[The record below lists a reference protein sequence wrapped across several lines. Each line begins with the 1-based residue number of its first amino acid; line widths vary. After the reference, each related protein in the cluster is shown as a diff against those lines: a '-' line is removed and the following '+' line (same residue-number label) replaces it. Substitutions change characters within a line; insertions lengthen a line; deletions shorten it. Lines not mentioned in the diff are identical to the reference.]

1 MFGYDK
7 IEVSLSFSLILFTL
21 LIIAALAYSIFVYRF
36 TLPPVSEIKRWMLT
50 LLRFLALSVLIIVF
64 FEPVLSLERK
74 VKVDPV
80 NLVFVDNSKSMNIV
94 DGTKRAE
101 TTLSLIDELAN
112 SEIGRNFILYSFGN
126 DVKELGENKISDK
139 LNFNES
145 TTNFSKLFNPEL
157 LRDKNVASFT
167 IISDGVI
174 TDGASPVYS
183 AEKLGIPVIT
193 VAIGDS
199 SKKKDVSIK
208 NVLFNEYV
216 YAETPTQISATILN
230 SGFEGQT
237 VNAGLYEGN
246 TLIEQQAI
254 RLDESGVNSINFTY
268 TPKQSGEK
276 KLSIRINNLSGESS
290 TANNVYPFFLNV
302 RSNKIK
308 ILIISGSPS
317 PDLSFIKNALQKENN
332 FQVNTLTQVSSS
344 NFIEINPNQKID
356 SADVIFLLSFPNRQT
371 SQEIFNRVKEK
382 ILNKNTPFFLMLD
395 NSTDIS
401 KLQQISNELPIS
413 VKSLRGDYLNAQPD
427 LNTDELNYPIISSN
441 INLNDWNNL
450 PPILYSSGD
459 ISVKAESKVLSFIRV
474 DNNRLKQPLI
484 VSRNFASKRSVCFIG
499 KDFWKWKLQTATK
512 NLQLYDNLVINAAKW
527 LSVTDEQKQFNVRTL
542 RKFYSSGDEIEFVAE
557 LYDEALNP
565 INDGEINIKV
575 KSAIDEQEI
584 SLNSLGNG
592 LYEGK
597 IKLFKAGDYTFSAEA
612 KLNDKVY
619 KKDSGRFN
627 VGDIDIELI
636 ETRMNYELLNDLAN
650 RTGGALIF
658 PQESEL
664 LISKIKES
672 IRKVSDEKII
682 ESQFRL
688 WSSEWMLVIAILFFS
703 IEWFIRKQSGML

>member
-7 IEVSLSFSLILFTL
+7 IEVSLSFSWIVFTI

-36 TLPPVSEIKRWMLT
+36 TLPPVSELKRWILT
-50 LLRFLALSVLIIVF
+50 LFRFLALSVLIIVF

-74 VKVDPV
+74 VKVEPV
-80 NLVFVDNSKSMNIV
+80 NLVFVDNSKSMQIS
-94 DGTKRAE
+94 DGTKR
-101 TTLSLIDELAN
+101 TGTILALVDALEN
-112 SEIGRNFILYSFGN
+112 SEISSKFIYYSFGN
-126 DVKELGENKISDK
+126 NVKELGENKISDK
-139 LNFNES
+139 LKFNES
-145 TTNFSKLFNPEL
+145 ATNFSKLFNPDL
-157 LRDKNVASFT
+157 LSNKNVASFT

-183 AEKLGIPVIT
+183 AEKLGIPVIA

-199 SKKKDVSIK
+199 SRKKDLSIK

-216 YAETPTQISATILN
+216 YAETPTHISATILN
-230 SGFEGQT
+230 NGFEGQII
-237 VNAGLYEGN
+237 NAGLYDSN
-246 TLIEQQAI
+246 TLIEQQTI

-268 TPKQSGEK
+268 TPQQSGEK
-276 KLSIRINNLSGESS
+276 KLFIRINNLVGES
-290 TANNVYPFFLNV
+290 TKANNVYPFYLNV

-308 ILIISGSPS
+308 ILLISGSPS
-317 PDLSFIKNALQKENN
+317 ADLSFIKNALQRENN

-371 SQEIFNRVKEK
+371 SQEIFNQIKEK
-382 ILNKNTPFFLMLD
+382 ILNKNTPFFLMID

-401 KLQQISNELPIS
+401 KLQQISNELPIT
-413 VKSLRGDYLNAQPD
+413 VKSLRGDYLNAQLD
-427 LNTDELNYPIISSN
+427 LNTDELSNPVISSN

-459 ISVKAESKVLSFIRV
+459 ISVKAESKVLSFIKV
-474 DNNRLKQPLI
+474 DNNRIKQPLI

-512 NLQLYDNLVINAAKW
+512 NIQLYDNLIINAAKW
-527 LSVTDEQKQFNVRTL
+527 LSVTDEQKQFSVKTH
-542 RKFYSSGDEIEFVAE
+542 RKFYAAGDDIEFIAE

-565 INDGEINIKV
+565 INESEINLKV
-575 KSAIDEQEI
+575 KSANDEQDI
-584 SLNSLGNG
+584 TLTSLGNG

-597 IKLFKAGDYTFSAEA
+597 MKLLKSGDYLFIAEA
-612 KLNDKVY
+612 KLNGKVY

-636 ETRMNYELLNDLAN
+636 DTRMNYEFLNELAN

-658 PQESEL
+658 PQETD
-664 LISKIKES
+664 LIVNKIKES
-672 IRKVSDEKII
+672 INKVSDEKIV

-688 WSSEWMLVIAILFFS
+688 WSSEWMLVIAILLFS

>member
-7 IEVSLSFSLILFTL
+7 IEISLSFSWIVFTL

-36 TLPPVSEIKRWMLT
+36 TLPPVSEIKRWILT
-50 LLRFLALSVLIIVF
+50 LLRFLALAVLIIVF

-74 VKVDPV
+74 VKVEPC
-80 NLVFVDNSKSMNIV
+80 NLVFVDNSKSMKIS
-94 DGTKRAE
+94 DGTKRTE
-101 TTLSLIDELAN
+101 TTLSLIGELEN
-112 SEIGRNFILYSFGN
+112 SEISSNIIYYSFGN
-126 DVKELGENKISDK
+126 DVKELGENKISDR

-145 TTNFSKLFNPEL
+145 ATNFSKLFNPDL

-183 AEKLGIPVIT
+183 AEKLGIPVIA

-199 SKKKDVSIK
+199 SRKKDVSIK

-230 SGFEGQT
+230 NGFEGQI

-268 TPKQSGEK
+268 TPQQSGEK
-276 KLSIRINNLSGESS
+276 KLSIRINNLSGES
-290 TANNVYPFFLNV
+290 TTVNNVYPFFLNV

-308 ILIISGSPS
+308 ILLISGSPS

-371 SQEIFNRVKEK
+371 SQEIFNRIKEK

-401 KLQQISNELPIS
+401 KLQQISNELPIN
-413 VKSLRGDYLNAQPD
+413 VKTLRGDYLNAQPD
-427 LNTDELNYPIISSN
+427 LNTDELNNPIISSN

-450 PPILYSSGD
+450 PPILFSSGD

-499 KDFWKWKLQTATK
+499 KDFWRWKLQTAAK
-512 NLQLYDNLVINAAKW
+512 NIQLYDNLVINAAKW
-527 LSVTDEQKQFNVRTL
+527 LSVTDEQKQFKVRTL
-542 RKFYSSGDEIEFVAE
+542 RK
-557 LYDEALNP
+557 
-565 INDGEINIKV
+565 
-575 KSAIDEQEI
+575 
-584 SLNSLGNG
+584 
-592 LYEGK
+592 
-597 IKLFKAGDYTFSAEA
+597 
-612 KLNDKVY
+612 
-619 KKDSGRFN
+619 
-627 VGDIDIELI
+627 
-636 ETRMNYELLNDLAN
+636 
-650 RTGGALIF
+650 
-658 PQESEL
+658 
-664 LISKIKES
+664 
-672 IRKVSDEKII
+672 
-682 ESQFRL
+682 
-688 WSSEWMLVIAILFFS
+688 
-703 IEWFIRKQSGML
+703 

>member
-7 IEVSLSFSLILFTL
+7 IDVSLSFSWIVFTL

-74 VKVDPV
+74 VKVEPV
-80 NLVFVDNSKSMNIV
+80 NLVFVDNSKSMKIS

-101 TTLSLIDELAN
+101 TTLSLIDELEN
-112 SEIGRNFILYSFGN
+112 SEIRRNIIYYSFGN

-145 TTNFSKLFNPEL
+145 ATNFSKLFNPDFL
-157 LRDKNVASFT
+157 LDKNVASFT

-183 AEKLGIPVIT
+183 AEKFGVPVIA

-199 SKKKDVSIK
+199 SRKKDVLIK

-230 SGFEGQT
+230 NGFEGQI

-254 RLDESGVNSINFTY
+254 RFDESGVNSINFTY
-268 TPKQSGEK
+268 TPQQSGEK
-276 KLSIRINNLSGESS
+276 KLSIRINNLSGEST

-308 ILIISGSPS
+308 ILLISGSPS
-317 PDLSFIKNALQKENN
+317 ADLSFIRNALQKENN

-371 SQEIFNRVKEK
+371 SQEIFNRVREK

-401 KLQQISNELPIS
+401 KLQQISNELPIN
-413 VKSLRGDYLNAQPD
+413 VKTLRGDYLNAQPD
-427 LNTDELNYPIISSN
+427 LNTDELNNPIISSN

-512 NLQLYDNLVINAAKW
+512 NIQLYDNLVINAAKW

-542 RKFYSSGDEIEFVAE
+542 RKFYSSGDDIEFVAE

-575 KSAIDEQEI
+575 KSANDEQEI
-584 SLNSLGNG
+584 SLSSIGNG

-597 IKLFKAGDYTFSAEA
+597 MKLLKAGDYTFFAEA
-612 KLNDKVY
+612 ILNEKVY

-658 PQESEL
+658 PQESEM
-664 LISKIKES
+664 LISKINES
-672 IRKVSDEKII
+672 IRKVSDEKIV

-688 WSSEWMLVIAILFFS
+688 WSSEWMLVIAILLFS